1 MNAISSLTNEQAQR
15 ALLALYESIPT
26 QVWLASQ
33 KPSPARLTNLANQAE
48 DEAPGEALPAI
59 GKLLD
64 PGQATIQGESA
75 KAILT
80 EFYSEAEWQP
90 LVDKAIADAQRPHMS
105 PIPAELGP
113 ILLTL
118 AVLATRIKFVRST
131 GGESGPTT
139 KLEFEFSPKKAV
151 DATLKLVKE
160 LPSVFLGG

>member
-26 QVWLASQ
+26 HVWAANQ
-33 KPSPARLTNLANQAE
+33 KPSPARLTNLVQQAE
-48 DEAPGEALPAI
+48 DQAPADVLPAL

-64 PGQATIQGESA
+64 PAETKIQGESA
-75 KAILT
+75 KSVLRD
-80 EFYSEAEWQP
+80 FYSETGWRP
-90 LVDKAIADAQRPHMS
+90 LVDKAIADAQRLHMS

-118 AVLATRIKFVRST
+118 AILAIRVKFVRTS
-131 GGESGPTT
+131 GGESGPAT
-139 KLEFEFSPKKAV
+139 KLDFEFSPKKAV
-151 DATLKLVKE
+151 DAALKMVKE